1 MSVNAKRCAENFATA
16 NERAAA
22 LAAGDGGEQLTA
34 CLPRRMQPL
43 AAKSTAR
50 SDLNHI
56 VLSTEGMYDSYLYLA
71 SSGIRSDKAL
81 ASIH

>member
-34 CLPRRMQPL
+34 CLQKQKEEFSRGLRFQQ
-43 AAKSTAR
+43 
-50 SDLNHI
+50 
-56 VLSTEGMYDSYLYLA
+56 
-71 SSGIRSDKAL
+71 
-81 ASIH
+81 

>member
-34 CLPRRMQPL
+34 CLQ
-43 AAKSTAR
+43 KQKEEFS
-50 SDLNHI
+50 
-56 VLSTEGMYDSYLYLA
+56 
-71 SSGIRSDKAL
+71 IRFQQ
-81 ASIH
+81 

>member
-34 CLPRRMQPL
+34 CLQRRMFSKGLCVSNNNLLLGAVLQ
-43 AAKSTAR
+43 AR
-50 SDLNHI
+50 TTSAR
-56 VLSTEGMYDSYLYLA
+56 TCQT
-71 SSGIRSDKAL
+71 SSN
-81 ASIH
+81 